1 MAVNFGEV
9 ERYIN
14 SLFIPETRIKVNS
27 KDYVILYS
35 GKPTCATGEPKTD
48 IYVRLKSNDCSDK
61 EYDLKI
67 SVKKS
72 NADFLE
78 NKMSEERAKAL
89 LGDSWKDIIMKSTL
103 DIRTSFD
110 NKNLIFKEKQGR
122 TNKGSIT
129 LGWKFELLNKPSGDL
144 SGKLLLSPE
153 QVLDIYAGTNLPD
166 DKKNANVNGR
176 IIKNSGIA
184 NNILIVDDYNSFKCA
199 QDVVNAL
206 ISMKSY
212 VSGKPDI
219 YFACKALNYRTF
231 ERKYDGNRPLSVF
244 VDWNIVNNRL
254 TPNIVF
260 NNPLVTKG
268 NSVANKLRK
277 SLSILGISTTDDIT
291 SNNVSSLNYVFDK

>member
-14 SLFIPETRIKVNS
+14 HLFIPGTQIKANS

-61 EYDLKI
+61 EYEYKI

-78 NKMSEERAKAL
+78 NKMSVERAKAL
-89 LGDSWKDIIMKSTL
+89 LGDSWKDIIMKSTSN
-103 DIRTSFD
+103 IKTSFD

-122 TNKGSIT
+122 SNKGSIT
-129 LGWKFELLNKPSGDL
+129 LGWKFELLNKPGGDL
-144 SGKLLLSPE
+144 SGKLLLSTE

-166 DKKNANVNGR
+166 DKKNASVNGI

-184 NNILIVDDYNSFKCA
+184 NCILIVDDVNSFKCA

-206 ISMKSY
+206 IPMNSY
-212 VSGKPDI
+212 VSSNPDM

-231 ERKYDGNRPLSVF
+231 ESKYDGNRPLSVF

-268 NSVANKLRK
+268 NSVATKLK
-277 SLSILGISTTDDIT
+277 DSLSILGISTTDDIT